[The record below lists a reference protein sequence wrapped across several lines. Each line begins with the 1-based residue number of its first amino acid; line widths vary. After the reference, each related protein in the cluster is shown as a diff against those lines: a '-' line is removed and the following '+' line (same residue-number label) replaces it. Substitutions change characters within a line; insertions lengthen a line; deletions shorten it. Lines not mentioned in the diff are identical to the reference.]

1 MSPNEETQNQDAG
14 SPTATT
20 QHKKSL
26 KSICQHS
33 LDSLPGWLAEVRVP
47 IVLGLLYFFLHQ
59 PIEQLAVKLLVAPL
73 LAHFNTGWP
82 SSLLA
87 LVLALILLLRFIQL
101 GRRRYIVGG
110 KVVLSAFFIL
120 LGYVYYRFFRPDF
133 EFYGLFGQTWPIAF
147 ADLILLACLVPLA
160 LRLWT
165 CYTERRANRERQAP
179 ESVKGFLTDHP
190 LTEE

>member
-1 MSPNEETQNQDAG
+1 MNLNEETQNQEAG
-14 SPTATT
+14 SKTATT
-20 QHKKSL
+20 QPKESL
-26 KSICQHS
+26 KSICQRS
-33 LDSLPGWLAEVRVP
+33 LDSLFDWLAEMRVP
-47 IVLGLLYFFLHQ
+47 IILGLLCLFLYQ
-59 PIEQLAVKLLVAPL
+59 PIEELAIKLLVAPV
-73 LAHFNTGWP
+73 LAHFNTGWL
-82 SSLLA
+82 SSLVALGLALA
-87 LVLALILLLRFIQL
+87 LVAYTFLL

-165 CYTERRANRERQAP
+165 CYTERRAN
-179 ESVKGFLTDHP
+179 
-190 LTEE
+190 